1 MPTVTNGVS
10 AVNCNAAKCIA
21 RQVFNQRTNKLK
33 AKKPFPKMDFKHPDA
48 ILHASS
54 NYVWR
59 ILCFDLC
66 DFSPHNCLPC
76 TADWDIRQT
85 FAARPLAEREAW
97 IGTLDEAIEQIEGTI
112 PAAEHHGVIRWGSA
126 FDLLNK
132 QIIDQKESV

>member
-1 MPTVTNGVS
+1 MSKMPIVTNGVS
-10 AVNCNAAKCIA
+10 AVTCNAVKCVS
-21 RQVFNQRTNKLK
+21 RRCFHPTTKRLK

-48 ILHASS
+48 ILHASC

-97 IGTLDEAIEQIEGTI
+97 IDTLDEAVRQIESTI
-112 PAAEHHGVIRWGSA
+112 PASEHYGTLRWGSA
-126 FDLLNK
+126 FDLLK
-132 QIIDQKESV
+132 QTN